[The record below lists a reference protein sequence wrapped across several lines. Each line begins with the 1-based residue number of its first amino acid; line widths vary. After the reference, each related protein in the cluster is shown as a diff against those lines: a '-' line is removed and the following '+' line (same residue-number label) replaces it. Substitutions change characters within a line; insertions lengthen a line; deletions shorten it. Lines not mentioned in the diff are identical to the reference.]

1 MLRPYWL
8 VLAGACV
15 GGAVAQVA
23 AQERHEVS
31 GARVAIYDLAGQV
44 TLEPGSGSA
53 VMVQVTRGGR
63 DAGELTIDRGP
74 IGGRETLR
82 VIYPSDDIR
91 YPTSGWRSNTEL
103 RVRDDGTFGDSHDER
118 EGRRSGRR
126 VRISDRG
133 DFEAYADLKIAV
145 PQGQRIEV
153 YLAAG
158 KLSATNV
165 RGDLRL
171 DAAGADVTAT
181 GTVGPLV
188 VDVGSGNVTV
198 RDIQG
203 EVSLDTGSGDVDATN
218 VRGDVLRIDTGS
230 GSATVSQ
237 AQSRVL
243 DVDTGSGDIEVSGAT
258 AQEVRLDTGSGSVRC
273 ALGSNPTNLDVD
285 TGSGSVTLTL
295 PPTYSATLEIETG
308 SGGIEVDFPVEARRF
323 GSDHLTGRIGDG
335 RGMLRVDT
343 GSGSV
348 RILRRAS

>member
-1 MLRPYWL
+1 MSRFHLL
-8 VLAGACV
+8 VVSALAASASGL
-15 GGAVAQVA
+15 A
-23 AQERHEVS
+23 AQERHEIS
-31 GARVAIYDLAGQV
+31 GTRIAIYNLAGQV
-44 TLEPGSGSA
+44 TLEPGRGSA
-53 VMVQVTRGGR
+53 VVVEVTRGGR
-63 DAGELTIDRGP
+63 DAGELTVERGP
-74 IGGRETLR
+74 IRDRETLR
-82 VIYPSDDIR
+82 VIYPADDIR
-91 YPTSGWRSNTEL
+91 YPTLGWRSNTEI
-103 RVRDDGTFGDSHDER
+103 RVRDDGTFGHSNDWP

-133 DFEAYADLKIAV
+133 DFEAFADLKIAV
-145 PQGQRIEV
+145 PQGQQVEV
-153 YLAAG
+153 YLAVG

-171 DAAGADVTAT
+171 DAAGADVAAT
-181 GTVGPLV
+181 GTVGPLA
-188 VDVGSGNVTV
+188 VDVGSGTVTV

-203 EVSLDTGSGDVDATN
+203 EVSLDTGSGRVDATN

-243 DVDTGSGDIEVSGAT
+243 DIDTGSGDIDVSDAA
-258 AQEVRLDTGSGSVRC
+258 AQQVRLDTGSGSVRC
-273 ALGSNPTNLDVD
+273 ELTSNPTNLDVD

-295 PPTYSATLEIETG
+295 PPSYSATLEVETG

-335 RGMLRVDT
+335 RGTLRVDT